1 MKIDY
6 YDKPEQSDPCQA
18 NRYLHIK
25 FDMPEEIAALNRRG
39 TPEYILAYARV
50 VMTQF
55 LQHNADPRYLPPY
68 PDYMYAAP
76 APLHLS
82 PVIPKVGS
90 QLDRGRS
97 E

>member
-1 MKIDY
+1 MKIEY

-25 FDMPEEIAALNRRG
+25 FDTPEEIAALNRAG
-39 TPEYILAYARV
+39 TAYRIK
-50 VMTQF
+50 
-55 LQHNADPRYLPPY
+55 
-68 PDYMYAAP
+68 DYMHRAA
-76 APLHLS
+76 AAFLAENRNY
-82 PVIPKVGS
+82 GS

>member
-1 MKIDY
+1 MIISY

-25 FDMPEEIAALNRRG
+25 FDKPEEIAALNQAG
-39 TPEYILAYARV
+39 TAEYILAYARAD
-50 VMTQF
+50 MTQF
-55 LQHNADPRYLPPY
+55 LKYNANRPRL
-68 PDYMYAAP
+68 
-76 APLHLS
+76 
-82 PVIPKVGS
+82 GS